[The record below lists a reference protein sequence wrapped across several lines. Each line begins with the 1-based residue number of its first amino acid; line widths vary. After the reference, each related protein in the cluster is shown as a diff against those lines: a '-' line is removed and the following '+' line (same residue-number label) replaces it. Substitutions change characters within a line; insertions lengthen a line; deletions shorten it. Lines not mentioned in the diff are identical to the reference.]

1 MPKDLQN
8 KLLTPDFC
16 QNKIPV
22 LNLELEE
29 GGCGTL
35 SKDDSFCCMPA
46 CKLKREESIANS
58 WAAQVQHHLFA
69 PPALVPHLSLP
80 LCCQLRSLCMIF
92 LQTSGKIQKD
102 GDVFLTVLPT
112 VLLHINSLKSKATP
126 KQLSVAILDTSE
138 FLVMELLSHC
148 SISVWG

>member
-1 MPKDLQN
+1 
-8 KLLTPDFC
+8 
-16 QNKIPV
+16 
-22 LNLELEE
+22 
-29 GGCGTL
+29 
-35 SKDDSFCCMPA
+35 
-46 CKLKREESIANS
+46 
-58 WAAQVQHHLFA
+58 
-69 PPALVPHLSLP
+69 
-80 LCCQLRSLCMIF
+80 MIF

-148 SISVWG
+148 SISV